1 VVAVKKSEEVLI
13 FPERVYN
20 YNYGR
25 YLLEY
30 QYGDIITPELKI
42 RFWEYPFKKKGRARD
57 SA

>member
-1 VVAVKKSEEVLI
+1 MVAVKKSEEVLI

-30 QYGDIITPELKI
+30 QYGDIITPEKKSDSESILL
-42 RFWEYPFKKKGRARD
+42 KKKGRARD